1 MLTTLVIK
9 RIGEEYKKRMVWDEF
24 FNVVEVLIYGDMT
37 FCCIICFKGGVVEI
51 EVISKPN

>member
-1 MLTTLVIK
+1 MLTTLVIR